1 MKLVIVGGVAAGMS
15 AASQARRVG
24 PAAEVVVLEK
34 TQDVSY
40 GACGLPYKLPP
51 DERMEDLQVISAE
64 RFRSERGID
73 VRLGHRVLAIDR
85 AARQVAGQSA
95 DGDFRLD
102 YDKLILCTGARVWT
116 PPIAGL
122 DALWGQGA
130 YPLKTLE
137 DGRVLK
143 RSLEAAPPK
152 RAVVIGAGYIGLE
165 ATENLREMG
174 TAVTVVEALPEV
186 LPWLPPTLRQRVL
199 DEAKR
204 HGVELLTGT
213 RVESLARQGDA
224 IGGAI
229 LVQTTA
235 GTLTADL
242 VLVATGVRPESGLA
256 EAAGLPL
263 GAARSIA
270 VDEYLRTA
278 DPHIYAAGDCADA
291 HHAVTG
297 RSVWFPLALRANRAG
312 KLAGENCFGR
322 EQRPAPP
329 VLGTAVFK
337 FFGLEVARTGLS
349 ADEAA
354 EAGLA
359 TVSAEVLAS
368 TRAGYYG
375 GGGKLSVWL
384 LGEPGTRRLLG
395 CCMVGPES
403 AAHRIDTAAAAIH
416 AGMTAEQVYDL
427 DLAYAPPFG
436 PSWSP
441 LLIAASQLAKAL
453 D

>member
-15 AASQARRVG
+15 AASQARRID

-51 DERMEDLQVISAE
+51 DERMEDLEVISAQ
-64 RFRSERGID
+64 RFRDERGID
-73 VRLGHRVLAIDR
+73 VRLGHDVLAIDR
-85 AARQVAGQSA
+85 AAREVVGRHAQ
-95 DGDFRLD
+95 GDFRLA

-130 YPLKTLE
+130 YPLKTLD

-143 RSLEAAPPK
+143 ASLGATPPR

-165 ATENLREMG
+165 ATENLRAMG
-174 TAVTVVEALPEV
+174 AAVTVVEALPEV
-186 LPWLPPTLRQRVL
+186 LPWLPATLRERVL
-199 DEAKR
+199 EEAR
-204 HGVELLTGT
+204 AQGVELLTGT
-213 RVESLARQGDA
+213 RVESIERRGREVR
-224 IGGAI
+224 
-229 LVQTTA
+229 VQTTQ
-235 GTLTADL
+235 GTLAADL

-256 EAAGLPL
+256 ADAGLAL
-263 GAARSIA
+263 GAAGAIA
-270 VDEYLRTA
+270 VDECLRTA
-278 DPHIYAAGDCADA
+278 DAHIYAAGDCADA
-291 HHAVTG
+291 RHAVTG
-297 RSVWFPLALRANRAG
+297 RSVWFPLALRANRSG
-312 KLAGENCFGR
+312 KLAGENVFGR
-322 EQRPAPP
+322 ERRVPS

-349 ADEAA
+349 CDEAA
-354 EAGLA
+354 QAGLD

-384 LGEPGTRRLLG
+384 LGERRTRRVLG

-441 LLIAASQLAKAL
+441 LLVAASQLIKAL

>member
-15 AASQARRVG
+15 AASQARRID
-24 PAAEVVVLEK
+24 PATEILVLEK

-51 DERMEDLQVISAE
+51 DERMEDLQVITAQ
-64 RFRSERGID
+64 RFRDERRID
-73 VRLGHRVLAIDR
+73 VRLGHTVLAIDR
-85 AARQVAGQSA
+85 AARQVVGRHA
-95 DGDFRLD
+95 DGDFRLA
-102 YDKLILCTGARVWT
+102 YDKLILCTGARVWS

-122 DALWGQGA
+122 DDLWGQGA

-143 RSLEAAPPK
+143 AAVAAAPPK

-165 ATENLREMG
+165 ATENLRALG
-174 TAVTVVEALPEV
+174 AAVTVVEALPEI
-186 LPWLPPTLRQRVL
+186 LPWLPATLRGRVL
-199 DEAKR
+199 DEAGR

-213 RVESLARQGDA
+213 RVESIARQGRDL
-224 IGGAI
+224 
-229 LVQTTA
+229 LVQTTQ

-242 VLVATGVRPESGLA
+242 VLVATGVRPEAGLA
-256 EAAGLPL
+256 ADADLPL
-263 GAARSIA
+263 GAAGAIA
-270 VDEYLRTA
+270 VDDCLRTA
-278 DPHIYAAGDCADA
+278 DADIYAAGDCADA
-291 HHAVTG
+291 RHAVTG
-297 RSVWFPLALRANRAG
+297 RSVWFPLALRANRSG
-312 KLAGENCFGR
+312 KLAGENVFGR
-322 EQRPAPP
+322 ERRVPP
-329 VLGTAVFK
+329 VLGTAAFK

-349 ADEAA
+349 GDEAA
-354 EAGLA
+354 PAGLD
-359 TVSAEVLAS
+359 TVSIEVLAS

-384 LGEPGTRRLLG
+384 LGERHTRRLVG

-403 AAHRIDTAAAAIH
+403 AAHRIDTAAAAIQ
-416 AGMTAEQVYDL
+416 AGMTAEQLYDL

-441 LLIAASQLAKAL
+441 LLVAASQLIKAL

>member
-15 AASQARRVG
+15 AASQARRID
-24 PAAEVVVLEK
+24 PAAEILVLEK

-51 DERMEDLQVISAE
+51 GERVEDLEVISAA
-64 RFRSERGID
+64 RFRDERRID

-85 AARQVAGQSA
+85 AGRAVVGHHA
-95 DGDFRLD
+95 DGDFRLT

-122 DALWGQGA
+122 DDLWGRGA

-143 RSLEAAPPK
+143 AALEAAPPK
-152 RAVVIGAGYIGLE
+152 RALVIGGGYIGLE
-165 ATENLREMG
+165 ATENLHVLG
-174 TAVTVVEALPEV
+174 AAVTVVEALPEV
-186 LPWLPPTLRQRVL
+186 LPWLPTALRERVL
-199 DEAKR
+199 AEAR
-204 HGVELLTGT
+204 GHGVELLTGT
-213 RVESLARQGDA
+213 RVESIARQGQDL
-224 IGGAI
+224 
-229 LVQTTA
+229 LVQTTQ
-235 GTLTADL
+235 GTVATDL
-242 VLVATGVRPESGLA
+242 VLVATGVRPEAGLA
-256 EAAGLPL
+256 AAAGLPL
-263 GAARSIA
+263 GAAGSIA
-270 VDEYLRTA
+270 VDECLRTA
-278 DPHIYAAGDCADA
+278 DDFIYAAGDCADA
-291 HHAVTG
+291 RHAVTG
-297 RSVWFPLALRANRAG
+297 RSVWFPLALRANRSG
-312 KLAGENCFGR
+312 KLAGENVCGR
-322 EQRPAPP
+322 ERRVPP
-329 VLGTAVFK
+329 VLGTAAFK

-354 EAGLA
+354 EAGLN
-359 TVSAEVLAS
+359 TVSVEILAS

-384 LGEPGTRRLLG
+384 QGERGTRRVIG

-403 AAHRIDTAAAAIH
+403 AAHRIDTAAVAIH

-436 PSWSP
+436 PSWSA
-441 LLIAASQLAKAL
+441 LLIAASQLIKAL

>member
-15 AASQARRVG
+15 AASQARRVD

-73 VRLGHRVLAIDR
+73 VRLGHTVLAIDR
-85 AARQVAGQSA
+85 AARQVLGRNT

-143 RSLEAAPPK
+143 GALEAAPPK

-199 DEAKR
+199 DEARR

-213 RVESLARQGDA
+213 RVESLARQ
-224 IGGAI
+224 GGAI

-256 EAAGLPL
+256 EAAGLAL
-263 GAARSIA
+263 GAAGSIA
-270 VDEYLRTA
+270 VDEYLRTT

-291 HHAVTG
+291 RHAVSG

-312 KLAGENCFGR
+312 KLAGENCVGR

-349 ADEAA
+349 EDEAA

-384 LGEPGTRRLLG
+384 LAEQETGGVLG

-416 AGMTAEQVYDL
+416 AGMTAEQVYDM